1 MKKSIL
7 LLGAL
12 PLALSLFLTPD
23 NDQKTGTPPPRTV
36 IINLPAAPLNSRPL
50 HLVVLIPHVK
60 LILLYNHND
69 NKPLNHLSCLI
80 LCSQSLSPQ
89 SVF

>member
-36 IINLPAAPLNSRPL
+36 IINLPGPPQLPAPPPGC
-50 HLVVLIPHVK
+50 PH
-60 LILLYNHND
+60 
-69 NKPLNHLSCLI
+69 PTR
-80 LCSQSLSPQ
+80 
-89 SVF
+89 